1 MRAIGEIL
9 TLFPHAMLSEFVKG
23 GAGDAETCSDWSLE
37 KTVVMSQ
44 SWGSNDF
51 LRVVG
56 WEVARKVHTNIFAL
70 SLHKAQLVRY
80 KSLAHA
86 GFHTGKARG
95 QFDHLIK
102 SETEVVSRHRS
113 TGEHRD

>member
-9 TLFPHAMLSEFVKG
+9 ALFPHAMLSEFVKG
-23 GAGDAETCSDWSLE
+23 GACDAKTCSDWSLE

-56 WEVARKVHTNIFAL
+56 WEVAGKVHTNVLLL
-70 SLHKAQLVRY
+70 SLRRAQLARY
-80 KSLAHA
+80 KPLAHA

-102 SETEVVSRHRS
+102 SET
-113 TGEHRD
+113 

>member
-1 MRAIGEIL
+1 
-9 TLFPHAMLSEFVKG
+9 MLSKFVKG
-23 GAGDAETCSDWSLE
+23 GARDAEPCSDWSLE

-56 WEVARKVHTNIFAL
+56 WEVTRKVRTNVLVL
-70 SLHKAQLVRY
+70 SLRRAKLAGY
-80 KSLAHA
+80 KPLAHA

-95 QFDHLIK
+95 
-102 SETEVVSRHRS
+102 
-113 TGEHRD
+113 